1 MPTVAAVKEQKR
13 AMIDRHVRRSDVM
26 GLAQAFTT
34 LVPLGLLWTWIG
46 LAGDA
51 SFAVAAAVVLPMS
64 LFLLRAFVL
73 MHECG
78 HGSLFQ
84 TDLLNKVFG
93 FVFGVVCGMPQY
105 VWSRHHHHHHST
117 NGNWSRYGGPLDIV
131 PVDVYAA
138 MSEQEQRGYRH
149 ARNIWLAPVAGFLYL
164 VLNPRLNWLKGCAG
178 LIGHVVRGKLAQPGE
193 PIRAMADR
201 YETRHWSTA
210 TEFRHMLGN
219 NMVLLALWVALAW
232 TLGPVLFFAVYVAS
246 LSLAGGAGILLFTVQ
261 HNFDASYAT
270 GDDGWDYDAAALHGT
285 SFLVLP
291 AWLNWF
297 TVNIAYHHVHHL
309 SARIPNYRLVR
320 CHDENRHLFVD
331 VRRISLRGI
340 PAALKC
346 ILWDTAT
353 RRIVPVVAPA
363 QRPT

>member
-1 MPTVAAVKEQKR
+1 
-13 AMIDRHVRRSDVM
+13 
-26 GLAQAFTT
+26 
-34 LVPLGLLWTWIG
+34 
-46 LAGDA
+46 
-51 SFAVAAAVVLPMS
+51 
-64 LFLLRAFVL
+64 
-73 MHECG
+73 
-78 HGSLFQ
+78 
-84 TDLLNKVFG
+84 
-93 FVFGVVCGMPQY
+93 
-105 VWSRHHHHHHST
+105 
-117 NGNWSRYGGPLDIV
+117 
-131 PVDVYAA
+131 
-138 MSEQEQRGYRH
+138 
-149 ARNIWLAPVAGFLYL
+149 
-164 VLNPRLNWLKGCAG
+164 
-178 LIGHVVRGKLAQPGE
+178 
-193 PIRAMADR
+193 
-201 YETRHWSTA
+201 
-210 TEFRHMLGN
+210 MLGN